1 MSTHS
6 TSKMLA
12 RMHKNPQSEKLIDI
26 DSKHPQLDD
35 LDSPQLKPE
44 ANMENVLTNILGASF
59 TNKPSPMD

>member
-1 MSTHS
+1 MGTHS

-12 RMHKNPQSEKLIDI
+12 RMQKNAQSEKLITI
-26 DSKHPQLDD
+26 DSKQPQHDD